1 MKAKISASLA
11 AMLLALGLAIGCS
24 KSASNSSDA
33 QIIGEVAT
41 KVQSDATVQT
51 KAVAIQSNN
60 GIVTLSGQVAS
71 DAERNAIANDAAQ
84 VAGVKTVV
92 NNLTVANAAAQ
103 PAPAP
108 VPAPV
113 EEPRHEAKS
122 SARHHESYRA
132 HNDYTPP
139 PAPAPS
145 SNVAQTAPAPVVA
158 PVVPPPPPKPV
169 TLTIPEGSQIAI
181 RLIDPLDTSKNQVG
195 DRFRA
200 SIAHSIRIN
209 DQVAIPTGADVEGRV
224 VEVKDATHFTGGSVL
239 AVELTNLQMGGKNY
253 ELHTEEYRRQGAARG
268 KNTAEKVGGGA
279 ALGAIIGGIAGGG
292 KGAAIGSVIG
302 AGAGGG
308 VQAATKGEQI
318 KLPTESVM
326 SFNLASPLTVTP
338 TSRADH
344 DYNNDRPVLNDRTN
358 GGNDNNNYSDN
369 RTYNEPDSTDQPVLK
384 RRPAGNNNDNDNSQP
399 NF

>member
-11 AMLLALGLAIGCS
+11 AMLLALGLAVGCS

-41 KVQSDATVQT
+41 RVQNDATVQT
-51 KAVAIQSNN
+51 KAVAIQSSN

-71 DAERNAIANDAAQ
+71 DAERNAIASDAAQ
-84 VAGVKTVV
+84 VQGVKTVV

-108 VPAPV
+108 V
-113 EEPRHEAKS
+113 EEPRPEPVKS
-122 SARHHESYRA
+122 SARHREQTYRA
-132 HNDYTPP
+132 HNNYTPP
-139 PAPAPS
+139 PTPAPS
-145 SNVAQTAPAPVVA
+145 NTMAQSAPAPVVA
-158 PVVPPPPPKPV
+158 PVTPPPPPKPV
-169 TLTIPEGSQIAI
+169 MLTIPEGTQIAI

-200 SIAHSIRIN
+200 SIAHSIRVN

-224 VEVKDATHFTGGSVL
+224 VDVKDATHFTGKSVL

-253 ELHTEEYRRQGAARG
+253 ELHTEEYRKEGAARG

-279 ALGAIIGGIAGGG
+279 AVGAIIGAIAGGG

-308 VQAATKGEQI
+308 VQAATKGQQI

-326 SFNLASPLTVTP
+326 SFNLASPLTVSP
-338 TSRADH
+338 TSRPDH
-344 DYNNDRPVLNDRTN
+344 NYNDRPVVNDRT
-358 GGNDNNNYSDN
+358 NDNNNYSDN
-369 RTYNEPDSTDQPVLK
+369 TTYNDQDSTDQPVLK
-384 RRPAGNNNDNDNSQP
+384 RRPADNDNTSQP
-399 NF
+399 N